1 MMKVIIRENQNSV
14 IDAQRRML
22 FRIWDKQGYANID
35 LNKMKL
41 FGLGFRDYTSIENWV
56 REWNEINGVDPLKY
70 LKADFTLFDIKP
82 GLYVTDETDRGRKL
96 RFERNNISFLVTLWQ
111 IEVSVPNQYVHMSM
125 EIDLDSIT
133 ENGRSIY
140 DDLYDDD
147 PNYDDEFYNLV
158 EDYRDEVISI
168 VNKVLQEKYTNKMGY
183 DLETEF

>member
-1 MMKVIIRENQNSV
+1 MKVIIRENQNSV
-14 IDAQRRML
+14 IEAQKNML
-22 FRIWDKQGYANID
+22 FRLWDRQGYANID

-41 FGLGFRDYTSIENWV
+41 FGLGFRDYTSIESWV
-56 REWNEINGVDPLKY
+56 REWNEKNGVDPLKY
-70 LKADFTLFDIKP
+70 LKADFTLFDVRP

-96 RFERNNISFLVTLWQ
+96 RFEWNNISFLVTLWG
-111 IEVSVPNQYVHMSM
+111 IEVNLPRQYIRMRM

-147 PNYDDEFYNLV
+147 PNYDDEFFNLV

>member
-1 MMKVIIRENQNSV
+1 MKIIIKENQQSALE
-14 IDAQRRML
+14 AQKKML
-22 FRIWDKQGYANID
+22 FKVWDKQGYANVD

-41 FGLGFRDYTSIENWV
+41 FGLSSQDYVSVETWV
-56 REWNEINGVDPLKY
+56 REWNKENGVDPLKY
-70 LKADFTLFDIKP
+70 LKADFTLFDVKP
-82 GLYVTDETDRGRKL
+82 GLYLTDETDRGRKL
-96 RFERNNISFLVTLWQ
+96 RFERNKISFLILIWQ
-111 IEVSVPNQYVHMSM
+111 IEVSVPDRYVHFQM

-140 DDLYDDD
+140 EDLPDDD
-147 PNYDDEFYNLV
+147 QNYDDEFYNLV